1 MNKTS
6 FKGMVEGISAVT
18 TILGPWDEPYVK
30 NMERNSTYF
39 HVDITTISIEDLV
52 VKKREYQCQSIRV

>member
-1 MNKTS
+1 MNLTS

-52 VKKREYQCQSIRV
+52 VKKREYQSIRV

>member
-1 MNKTS
+1 
-6 FKGMVEGISAVT
+6 MVEGISAVT
-18 TILGPWDEPYVK
+18 TILGPWDEPYMK

-52 VKKREYQCQSIRV
+52 IKKREYQSVRALKS